1 MFTPIFII
9 RMSKFWK
16 EYINGNN
23 HALSKVYEPYFQP
36 LVFVALKYVK
46 DVDLAQDITS
56 ELFTKL
62 LETDKTERKEKWSN
76 INDVKAFLTTIVKCR
91 ALDHLKIQKNRNRI
105 LRENQILSEEYT
117 DNKEQEFDHLKTCV
131 EALPKEEQ
139 ELVQLHLSGY
149 KNHEIA
155 ETLNYSEKTI
165 RNKLSTSRKNLIY
178 LWKNLILVLLWN
190 LL

>member
-1 MFTPIFII
+1 MIEY
-9 RMSKFWK
+9 WE

-23 HALSKVYEPYFQP
+23 QALTKVYEPFFQP
-36 LVFVALKYVK
+36 LVFVALKYVR
-46 DVDLAQDITS
+46 DIDLAQDITS

-76 INDVKAFLTTIVKCR
+76 INDVKAFLSTIVKCR
-91 ALDHLKIQKNRNRI
+91 ALDHLKINKNRCRI
-105 LRENQILSEEYT
+105 ISENQSHFEEYI
-117 DNKEQEFDHLKTCV
+117 DNKEQELNHLKTCI

-155 ETLNYSEKTI
+155 EKLNYSEKTI

-178 LWKNLILVLLWN
+178 LWKNLILVLIWN
-190 LL
+190 LF

>member
-1 MFTPIFII
+1 
-9 RMSKFWK
+9 MSEYWE

-23 HALSKVYEPYFQP
+23 HALAKVYEPYFQP
-36 LVFVALKYVK
+36 LVFVALKYVR
-46 DVDLAQDITS
+46 DLDLAQDITS

-62 LETDKTERKEKWSN
+62 LETDLPERKEKWSE
-76 INDVKAFLTTIVKCR
+76 INDIKAFLTTIVKCR

-105 LRENQILSEEYT
+105 LSENQILLEEYT
-117 DNKEQEFDHLKTCV
+117 DNKKQEFDHLKTCIS
-131 EALPKEEQ
+131 ELPKEEQ
-139 ELVQLHLSGY
+139 ELVSLHLSGY

-155 ETLNYSEKTI
+155 EALNYSEKTI